1 VDDVLAQAGSLA
13 GKTVMT
19 CLLPMSKD
27 DSRLVIGHS
36 SSGAEELARKL
47 PRAHVV
53 SAFGTV
59 PSEVL
64 DPVFAQ
70 RPRGARPDLLFC
82 GDNVTA
88 KRTVARLIRD
98 AGFKAI
104 DAGALA
110 AARYLE
116 PFALLVAK
124 IAYDTSRGPRV
135 AYRFETFRQRRA

>member
-19 CLLPMSKD
+19 CSLPMSKD

-70 RPRGARPDLLFC
+70 RQRGARPDLLFC
-82 GDNVTA
+82 GDNASA

-110 AARYLE
+110 AARCLE
-116 PFALLVAK
+116 PFTLLVAK
-124 IAYDTSRGPRV
+124 IAYDTARGPRV